1 MNPYPSPGPYVYPYD
16 YPDDQVYP
24 EEQGPPPDQGPENQ
38 QYQQYQQEQPNFP
51 APGEVNNGPDINEP
65 TEAQR
70 NAMKPV
76 ELFLKSGGVFEA
88 TIYWIA
94 NGRLNYVT
102 DNGAVITIDIDQLD
116 LQRTI
121 SENARRGVPFTLSVQ
136 GNNVPPPVESA
147 PSAPSSPPPQ

>member
-1 MNPYPSPGPYVYPYD
+1 MYPESAPPYY
-16 YPDDQVYP
+16 YPDDEQYGP
-24 EEQGPPPDQGPENQ
+24 PPDEQGPPDQNNPQYQ
-38 QYQQYQQEQPNFP
+38 QYQQYQPQGQG
-51 APGEVNNGPDINEP
+51 APPLGQVYNAPPNNGPDINEP

-76 ELFLKSGGVFEA
+76 QLYLKSGGVFEA

-102 DNGAVITIDIDQLD
+102 DNGAVITVDIDQLD

-121 SENARRGVPFTLSVQ
+121 SENAKRGVPFTLAVQ
-136 GNNVPPPVESA
+136 GNNVPPPVEA
-147 PSAPSSPPPQ
+147 TPAPPQAQ